1 MTLRSKVSTV
11 EYWRTATSI
20 TRDKRANAFGILHLS
35 DSIAAIRS
43 GVVRMYMYVYVRIR
57 SISNIQH
64 LTFQSQPRQRIFRP
78 RPSMIMHTYR
88 TVPHVRR
95 RRYEMRDVRVR

>member
-1 MTLRSKVSTV
+1 MTLRSKVCTV

-43 GVVRMYMYVYVRIR
+43 GVVRMYMYVCVFDQYP
-57 SISNIQH
+57 
-64 LTFQSQPRQRIFRP
+64 TFDI
-78 RPSMIMHTYR
+78 
-88 TVPHVRR
+88 
-95 RRYEMRDVRVR
+95 